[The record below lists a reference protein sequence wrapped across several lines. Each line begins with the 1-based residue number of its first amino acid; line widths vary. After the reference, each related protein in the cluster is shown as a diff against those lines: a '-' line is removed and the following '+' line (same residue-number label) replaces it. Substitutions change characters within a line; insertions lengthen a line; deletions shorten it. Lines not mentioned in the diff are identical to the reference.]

1 MVEKPDDK
9 HTHKIAMRPKD
20 FRGRSIESNAFKGV
34 VMTKNTDAFDGWIRT
49 SFVQMNTELENL
61 YFAQEDRSVVEG
73 IGDNIKFQI
82 RDEGHAHIVKLGAE
96 GNTDAGFTSAF
107 DLLGNLG
114 LYFAS
119 LRRHGLTNP
128 DAETKSPFE
137 EASALGLHLAASL
150 GVTPRFAT
158 SHISTHN
165 YAKDGV
171 IKSLTSLESE
181 HFFLN
186 YNTRGIFAY
195 KRAADA
201 LMRVL
206 PLGVSNPITA
216 DLLANAKDALKD
228 VILYNK
234 VLFDKLDTDRFFY
247 SVRPYYKPYRVGNH
261 IYRGANAGDFSGIN
275 EIDMLLGLCTA
286 KDAYYSQALVDK
298 MLFMMPDCQTRLRE
312 CMKKTS
318 LLDEF
323 LVGAETSADKPW
335 FKENVKAFLEVCKL
349 HGYGAA
355 QHHNMLVKKFIEK
368 PSRALPQEELNQVTA
383 SGPPLPVL
391 LKSLATLRDLR
402 LAAKRDDMYTRYDDI
417 ARLTE
422 LVS

>member
-1 MVEKPDDK
+1 MTT
-9 HTHKIAMRPKD
+9 HTQ
-20 FRGRSIESNAFKGV
+20 
-34 VMTKNTDAFDGWIRT
+34 AFDNWTRT

-61 YFAQEDRSVVEG
+61 YFELEDRSIVKG
-73 IGDNIKFQI
+73 TGNKIKTQI
-82 RDEGHAHIVKLGAE
+82 RDEGHAHIVALGQE
-96 GNTDAGFTSAF
+96 GNTDAGFASAF
-107 DLLGNLG
+107 DVLGNLG

-128 DAETKSPFE
+128 DTETTSPFK

-165 YAKDGV
+165 LAVDGV
-171 IKSLTSLESE
+171 IKAFTSLESE
-181 HFFLN
+181 HFFLA
-186 YNTRGIFAY
+186 YNTRGIFGY

-201 LMRVL
+201 LSRAL
-206 PLGVSNPITA
+206 PLGISHPIMA
-216 DLLANAKDALKD
+216 VLLGNAKDALKD
-228 VILYNK
+228 VIVYNK
-234 VLFDKLDTDRFFY
+234 VLFDELDIDRFFF
-247 SVRPYYKPYRVGNH
+247 SVRPYYKPYRVGAH

-286 KDAYYSQALVDK
+286 KDASYSQILVDK
-298 MLFMMPDCQTRLRE
+298 MLFMMPDCQTRLRA
-312 CMKKTS
+312 CMTKVS

-323 LVGAETSADKPW
+323 MQAADKFHDRPW
-335 FKENVKAFLEVCKL
+335 FQENAKAFLEVCKL
-349 HGYGAA
+349 HGFGAA

-368 PSRALPQEELNQVTA
+368 PSVALPKEELDQVTA

-391 LKSLATLRDLR
+391 LQSLADLRDLR
-402 LAAKRDDMYTRYDDI
+402 LAVKRSDLYTRYDDM
-417 ARLTE
+417 ARLTD

>member
-1 MVEKPDDK
+1 
-9 HTHKIAMRPKD
+9 
-20 FRGRSIESNAFKGV
+20 
-34 VMTKNTDAFDGWIRT
+34 
-49 SFVQMNTELENL
+49 
-61 YFAQEDRSVVEG
+61 
-73 IGDNIKFQI
+73 I
-82 RDEGHAHIVKLGAE
+82 RDEGHSYIVNLGEE
-96 GNTDAGFTSAF
+96 GNTDAGFANAF
-107 DLLGNLG
+107 DVLGNLG

-128 DAETKSPFE
+128 DTETESPFK

-165 YAKDGV
+165 FAVDGV
-171 IKSLTSLESE
+171 IKSLTSLEAE
-181 HFFLN
+181 HFFLA

-201 LMRVL
+201 LDRIL
-206 PLGVSNPITA
+206 PLGISNPITA
-216 DLLANAKDALKD
+216 VLLGNAKDALKD

-234 VLFDKLDTDRFFY
+234 ILFDQLDTDRFFY
-247 SVRPYYKPYRVGNH
+247 SVRPYYKPYRVGQH

-298 MLFMMPDCQTRLRE
+298 MLFMMPDCQQRLRR
-312 CMKKTS
+312 CMTKTS
-318 LLDEF
+318 LMDEF
-323 LVGAETSADKPW
+323 LACADTSSERPW
-335 FKENVKAFLEVCKL
+335 FQENLKAFLEVCKL

-355 QHHNMLVKKFIEK
+355 QHQNMLVKKFIEK
-368 PSRALPQEELNQVTA
+368 PSVQLPQEELNQVTA

-391 LKSLATLRDLR
+391 LHSLEVLRDLR
-402 LAAKRDDMYTRYDDI
+402 LAAKRDDLDTRYDDI

-422 LVS
+422 LVEG

>member
-1 MVEKPDDK
+1 MTNNTEKFDD
-9 HTHKIAMRPKD
+9 
-20 FRGRSIESNAFKGV
+20 
-34 VMTKNTDAFDGWIRT
+34 WIRT

-61 YFAQEDRSVVEG
+61 YFEQEDRSIVEG
-73 IGDNIKFQI
+73 VGDAIKFQI
-82 RDEGHAHIVKLGAE
+82 RDEGHAHVVRLGEE
-96 GNTDAGFTSAF
+96 GNTDAGFASAF
-107 DLLGNLG
+107 DVLGNLG

-128 DAETKSPFE
+128 DTETQSPFP

-165 YAKDGV
+165 FAKNGV

-181 HFFLN
+181 HFFLA

-201 LMRVL
+201 LERVL
-206 PLGVSNPITA
+206 PLGVSNPVA
-216 DLLANAKDALKD
+216 GVLLENARDALKD

-234 VLFDKLDTDRFFY
+234 VLFDTLDVDRFFY
-247 SVRPYYKPYRVGNH
+247 SVRPYYKPYRVGSH

-286 KDAYYSQALVDK
+286 KDASYSQTLVDK
-298 MLFMMPDCQTRLRE
+298 MLFMMPDCQRRLRE
-312 CMKKTS
+312 CMTKTS
-318 LLDEF
+318 ILDEF
-323 LVGAETSADKPW
+323 LTCADTSSDTPW
-335 FKENVKAFLEVCKL
+335 FQENVKIFLEVCKL

-368 PSRALPQEELNQVTA
+368 PSVALPKEELEQVTA

-391 LKSLATLRDLR
+391 LHSLEVLRDLR
-402 LAAKRDDMYTRYDDI
+402 LAAQRADMDTRYDDI
-417 ARLTE
+417 ARLTQ
-422 LVS
+422 LVN

>member
-1 MVEKPDDK
+1 MTNNTEAFDEWIRSAFVE
-9 HTHKIAMRPKD
+9 M
-20 FRGRSIESNAFKGV
+20 
-34 VMTKNTDAFDGWIRT
+34 NTD
-49 SFVQMNTELENL
+49 LENL
-61 YFAQEDRSVVEG
+61 YFAQEDRSVTEG
-73 IGDNIKFQI
+73 VGDNIKAQI
-82 RDEGHAHIVKLGAE
+82 RDEGHAFIVKLGAE
-96 GNTDAGFTSAF
+96 GNTDSGFTNAF
-107 DLLGNLG
+107 NVLGNLG

-128 DAETKSPFE
+128 DTETKSPFE

-150 GVTPRFAT
+150 GVAPRFAT

-165 YAKDGV
+165 FAKDGV
-171 IKSLTSLESE
+171 IKSLTSLEAE

-201 LMRVL
+201 LTRIL

-234 VLFDKLDTDRFFY
+234 VLFDELDIDRFFY
-247 SVRPYYKPYRVGNH
+247 NVRPYYKPYRVGNH

-275 EIDMLLGLCTA
+275 EIDLLLGLCTA

-298 MLFMMPDCQTRLRE
+298 MLFMMPDCQNRLRE
-312 CMKKTS
+312 CMKKRS
-318 LLDEF
+318 ILGEF
-323 LVGAETSADKPW
+323 LICAETSSDQPW
-335 FKENVKAFLEVCKL
+335 FQKNVTAFLEVCKL

-355 QHHNMLVKKFIEK
+355 QHHNMLVKRFIEK
-368 PSRALPQEELNQVTA
+368 PSTALPPEELGQVTA

-391 LKSLATLRDLR
+391 LHSLEKLRDLR

-417 ARLTE
+417 GRLKE
-422 LVS
+422 LVE